1 MILTRTPLRV
11 SFAGGGSDLPAW
23 TDKGEMGAVTSAA
36 IGAYVY
42 VAVNSYWRKDRI
54 RLSYSK
60 TEIINNLEGM
70 EHDLIRESLRWLEAP
85 FGLEIS
91 TLADVPGHGSGLGS
105 SSAVTVGVIHAL
117 AKHIWGKAPGEGYL
131 AEAACSVELDQLNR
145 SGGKQDQYTCAFGGF
160 NHMQFLP
167 TGGVNVEALN
177 LSPVTEQKLAKRLVL
192 YRTSFIRDSQD
203 ILGHA
208 SERIKEKKYV
218 AAEVGALVGLATQ
231 AREALVSGKVDDL
244 GYILGEGWDRK
255 RRLSDRISNDVIDEM
270 YAAALDAGALGGKL
284 CGAGAG
290 GFLLMYVPLKK
301 AAEVDKAMEKYE
313 VRPLRVQWGVEGS
326 RVTFDDKN

>member
-1 MILTRTPLRV
+1 V

-23 TDKGEMGAVTSAA
+23 TEKGEMGAVTSAA

-42 VAVNSYWRKDRI
+42 VAVNRYWSEYHI

-60 TEIINNLEGM
+60 TEIVNALNGM
-70 EHDLIRESLRWLEAP
+70 EHDLVRESLRWLDAP

-117 AKHIWGKAPGEGYL
+117 AKHIWRKAPGARYL
-131 AEAACSVELDQLNR
+131 AEAACEVELDRLDR
-145 SGGKQDQYTCAFGGF
+145 PGGKQDQYACAFGGF

-167 TGGVNVEALN
+167 TGDVNVEALN
-177 LSPVTEQKLAKRLVL
+177 LSPQTEQKLSKRLVL
-192 YRTSFIRDSQD
+192 YRTAFIRDSQE
-203 ILGHA
+203 ILEHA
-208 SERIKEKKYV
+208 SERIKEKRYI
-218 AAEVGALVGLATQ
+218 AAEVGAMVGLATQ
-231 AREALVSGKVDDL
+231 AREALVSGKLDDL
-244 GYILGEGWDRK
+244 GYILGEGWERK

-290 GFLLMYVPLKK
+290 GFLLMYVPLK
-301 AAEVDKAMEKYE
+301 AAAVVDMAMQMYE

-326 RVTFDDKN
+326 RVMFDDKNGTP